1 MRPLT
6 PTLEAAPRSASAEP
20 YLRVLLHDR
29 DAGAARPRWRR
40 VHAGAEPDGPCAA
53 AVAEGGALL
62 RARIDPSTGAL
73 TRQRVAAP
81 AGAASGDWGRWT
93 AMGAVA
99 AGPGVG
105 LAAAGGRALIAS
117 VRADGVTVEA
127 HESADGGATFPR
139 SRTAGRASSAVT
151 AVACT
156 LAANGAGAVLWAA
169 GGRVYAAT
177 RRRTGG
183 WRGGA
188 AWTRSLASIGGL
200 AAFREGDD
208 HVLVSGVDAAGAAG
222 VWSTVLGAGG
232 AAPAGT
238 WRPLAEVASAARG
251 SRTTY
256 RASGAARAAGAPRAV
271 FAERYAGGG
280 AHDRVHL
287 ASGVGGTAWR
297 DGLWRDPWPF
307 GHRSPHGLALAA
319 GGGGEAW
326 LCAPNGVW
334 RAPPAPAAADLGGD
348 VLEAELTQG
357 RRGGRLRLLLR
368 NDGGRHDGEAA
379 PAALA
384 PGGELRVGPGYVTGA
399 GEEASDGVACWI
411 ATLRRRYAPGASVVE
426 IEAVD
431 GWGLLEAWRA
441 PRQLVWT
448 AGRASAAAVLTAVL
462 RRAGLRLS
470 GSGASGE
477 SAALRPAFAVR
488 AGERGAAAASRLL
501 AMLPDEIVMRDHRA
515 LLTAHAAGDPP
526 AASFGDGAHPL
537 IALAVEAGEP
547 ATGWARV
554 FGRGVHAEAIDGD
567 ALAAGG
573 GAEIVV
579 DDNLAAQARAAA
591 RANAVLRRS
600 RLALARGELTARP
613 HPGLEVGDAIAV
625 TSARAGLAAE
635 RFRVASL
642 RLRYVRGGP
651 RAVYEQ
657 RIALGAT

>member
-6 PTLEAAPRSASAEP
+6 PTLEAAQRSPSAEP

-29 DAGAARPRWRR
+29 DAGAPRLRWRR
-40 VHAGAEPDGPCAA
+40 AYAGAEPDGPCAA
-53 AVAEGGALL
+53 AVGGGGALL
-62 RARIDPSTGAL
+62 RARIDPATGTL

-81 AGAASGDWGRWT
+81 ASAASGDWARWT
-93 AMGAVA
+93 PMGAVA
-99 AGPGVG
+99 ASAGVG
-105 LAAAGGRALIAS
+105 CAAAGTRALIVA

-139 SRTAGRASSAVT
+139 TRTAGRAASAVT
-151 AVACT
+151 AVACAT
-156 LAANGAGAVLWAA
+156 AASGAAAVLWAA
-169 GGRVYAAT
+169 GGRVHAAT
-177 RRRTGG
+177 RRRPGG

-200 AAFREGDD
+200 AAFREADW
-208 HVLVSGVDAAGAAG
+208 HVLVSGADAAGAAG
-222 VWSTVLGAGG
+222 VWSTTLGAGG
-232 AAPAGT
+232 AAPAGS
-238 WRPLAEVASAARG
+238 WRPLAEVASAAPG
-251 SRTTY
+251 SGVAY
-256 RASGAARAAGAPRAV
+256 RASGAARFGAPRAV
-271 FAERYAGGG
+271 FAETRAGG
-280 AHDRVHL
+280 AHARVHL

-297 DGLWRDPWPF
+297 DGLWRDPRPF
-307 GHRSPHGLALAA
+307 GRRSPYGLALAA
-319 GGGGEAW
+319 ASGGAW
-326 LCAPNGVW
+326 LCAPDGVW
-334 RAPPAPAAADLGGD
+334 RAPSAPAAADLGGD

-368 NDGGRHDGEAA
+368 NDGGRYDGEAA
-379 PAALA
+379 PAALV
-384 PGGELRVGPGYVTGA
+384 PGGELRIGPGYVTEA
-399 GEEASDGVACWI
+399 GEEASDGLACWI

-426 IEAVD
+426 VEAVD

-448 AGRASAAAVLTAVL
+448 AGQASAASVLTAVL

-488 AGERGAAAASRLL
+488 AGERGAAAARRLL
-501 AMLPDEIVMRDHRA
+501 AALPDEIVMRDHRA
-515 LLTAHAAGDPP
+515 LLTAPDAGDAP
-526 AASFGDGAHPL
+526 AASFGGGAHPL
-537 IALAVEAGEP
+537 TALAVEDGEP

-554 FGRGVHAEAIDGD
+554 FGRGAIAEAIDED

-579 DDNLAAQARAAA
+579 DDNAADRARADARAA
-591 RANAVLRRS
+591 AVLRRS

-613 HPGLEVGDAIAV
+613 HAGLEVGDAVAV
-625 TSARAGLAAE
+625 TSERAGLAAE
-635 RFRVASL
+635 PFRVAGL
-642 RLRYVRGGP
+642 RLRYARGGP

-657 RIALGAT
+657 CVALGEA